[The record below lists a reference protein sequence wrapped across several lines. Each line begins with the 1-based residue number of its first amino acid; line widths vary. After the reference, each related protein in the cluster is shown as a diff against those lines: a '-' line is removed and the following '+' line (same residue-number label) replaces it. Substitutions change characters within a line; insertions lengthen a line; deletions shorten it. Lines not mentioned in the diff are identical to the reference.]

1 MHTKVTPTGLTIYQP
16 FPYPKSLEGLDR
28 EIVKN
33 TLDWYEFL
41 AEMSDDYSMTR
52 SELARI
58 NRYRREH
65 ALG

>member
-1 MHTKVTPTGLTIYQP
+1 MHTTVTSTGLTIYQP
-16 FPYPKSLEGLDR
+16 FPYPESLEGLDR

-33 TLDWYEFL
+33 TLDWYEFQ
-41 AEMSDDYSMTR
+41 AEMSDDYSVTR
-52 SELARI
+52 SEQARI